1 MQRRER
7 REPVAWHAMNRRP
20 TGPRRLVALALLT
33 LLVAAGCTQDGHPET
48 FGEQLGPVGD
58 EIAAAL
64 DDVEPDTEMPLAQR
78 NFLEGCITGDA
89 ARIEGVSEAQRGPGC
104 ACAYEGIVGFY
115 LDNAQSNAAE
125 GATAEDIERAAYSA
139 YRELDRDLEDG
150 VTPLPANIQTI
161 VDDCFS

>member
-1 MQRRER
+1 
-7 REPVAWHAMNRRP
+7 MNRRP
-20 TGPRRLVALALLT
+20 TGSRRLVAIALFT
-33 LLVAAGCTQDGHPET
+33 LLVAAGCAQSGAPTT

-64 DDVEPDTEMPLAQR
+64 PGVDPDTQMPLAQR
-78 NFLEGCITGDA
+78 NFLEGCITGDT
-89 ARIEGVSEAQRGPGC
+89 ARVEGVSEAERGPGC
-104 ACAYEGIVGFY
+104 LCAYDGIVGFY
-115 LDNAQSNAAE
+115 LDNARSNAEE